1 MQPTFL
7 STFDRESR
15 YPIFITFCECLS
27 IAEIIFLTQTCK
39 KLSGLYQYLLPIQ
52 WDVDKALR
60 RFVGDPLGLRSQM
73 AKHDAL
79 IIGYFAIQYFERD
92 SREVDDTLDIVVQ
105 QAGSDLLG
113 RYISEV
119 EGYSEV
125 EIKKFRP
132 DELMLEVLCHAVKSI
147 LVVLAKFLL
156 LQSRSY
162 KKNADSNIEVLLFV
176 TPSWCPPARS
186 ILHNTCT
193 TAALNIIAWNKAY
206 SLFPLPTLIQHKCYL
221 LQDCDESSREA
232 IRTHSRRGW
241 NVQGV
246 MWPEEQRHNHPIRE
260 RRRVGDR
267 YTWMIPFDTRRVEWS
282 KTPDYV
288 LEHACFK
295 INNRSADYSDDY
307 FYDYETENVRNY
319 TIKAK
324 TLSSKVLKH
333 TYTYG
338 GDELSE
344 FLAPRLHSSTV
355 FELRKLSPP
364 QRPANYDRIMESLA
378 DVDTANVEFDRPA
391 SWTYRDDEF
400 PTWYQAFE
408 KHRPERSAQNEK
420 PEGDI

>member
-7 STFDRESR
+7 NTFDRKSR

-27 IAEIIFLTQTCK
+27 IAEIISLTQTCK
-39 KLSGLYQYLLPIQ
+39 KLSGLYQYLVPIQ

-60 RFVGDPLGLRSQM
+60 RYVGDPLGLRSQM

-79 IIGYFAIQYFERD
+79 ITGYIAIQYFERVFW
-92 SREVDDTLDIVVQ
+92 EDDEPLDIVVQ

-113 RYISEV
+113 KYISEV

-125 EIKKFRP
+125 EIEKNQRF
-132 DELMLEVLCHAVKSI
+132 EVSCHAVKS
-147 LVVLAKFLL
+147 LSVVLANS
-156 LQSRSY
+156 LQLQKRTY

-186 ILHNTCT
+186 ILHSIRT
-193 TAALNIIAWNKAY
+193 TAALNIISWNKAY
-206 SLFPLPTLIQHKCYL
+206 SIFPLPTFIQRKCYS
-221 LQDCDESSREA
+221 LQDCGQSDGKA
-232 IRTHSRRGW
+232 IRKESRRGW

-288 LEHACFK
+288 LEHACFR
-295 INNRSADYSDDY
+295 INSRYVDYSDNG
-307 FYDYETENVRNY
+307 FYDYEEEDVRNY
-319 TIKAK
+319 TITAE
-324 TLSSKVLKH
+324 TLESKVLKH
-333 TYTYG
+333 TYTCG
-338 GDELSE
+338 GDEMRG

-355 FELRKLSPP
+355 FELRKLSPA
-364 QRPANYDRIMESLA
+364 QRPASYDQIMESLA
-378 DVDTANVEFDRPA
+378 DVDTANVGFDRPA
-391 SWTYRDDEF
+391 SWTYRDDEL

-408 KHRPERSAQNEK
+408 KRRPE
-420 PEGDI
+420 